1 MPRLLQRPEVVTM
14 TGTGAA
20 LYNSRPQVVYT
31 SVARGR
37 VATEDCNPQVI
48 QLQFQSSGR
57 GYILVYIL
65 VRTVFFVLFIV
76 AKPHSRVATNK
87 TN

>member
-1 MPRLLQRPEVVTM
+1 M

-65 VRTVFFVLFIV
+65 FALYFLFALVVLFY
-76 AKPHSRVATNK
+76 S
-87 TN
+87 